1 MTQVSTSD
9 RTHAR
14 SGPETPRAEAQSHT
28 QNSNT
33 RTHTTHQSPDRQT
46 SLREDAGPFTRPFLV
61 HPGAPPRG
69 PKFCH
74 TREAPRR
81 GTHALPPSPI
91 HLRRPPASRL
101 WVSSV
106 AETRRVCNASRLEMW
121 LRCSTWLH
129 LHFPYGCAAQ
139 LHSSESAF
147 GAMPPL
153 RAVEPDRAG
162 PTTML
167 SCSSPAGRTP
177 LLRPA
182 HMFSC
187 VLAVQRPAIKAERL
201 AAHL

>member
-1 MTQVSTSD
+1 MD
-9 RTHAR
+9 
-14 SGPETPRAEAQSHT
+14 
-28 QNSNT
+28 
-33 RTHTTHQSPDRQT
+33 
-46 SLREDAGPFTRPFLV
+46 PFRRPLLV

-187 VLAVQRPAIKAERL
+187 VLAFRRPAIKAERL
-201 AAHL
+201 AVHLWQQVVDERAPEHVEKVGSNPSMDA

>member
-1 MTQVSTSD
+1 MYI
-9 RTHAR
+9 
-14 SGPETPRAEAQSHT
+14 ETICISCMHLCIYAKYH
-28 QNSNT
+28 
-33 RTHTTHQSPDRQT
+33 
-46 SLREDAGPFTRPFLV
+46 
-61 HPGAPPRG
+61 
-69 PKFCH
+69 FCH
-74 TREAPRR
+74 TQQASRR

-153 RAVEPDRAG
+153 
-162 PTTML
+162 T
-167 SCSSPAGRTP
+167 
-177 LLRPA
+177 
-182 HMFSC
+182 
-187 VLAVQRPAIKAERL
+187 
-201 AAHL
+201 